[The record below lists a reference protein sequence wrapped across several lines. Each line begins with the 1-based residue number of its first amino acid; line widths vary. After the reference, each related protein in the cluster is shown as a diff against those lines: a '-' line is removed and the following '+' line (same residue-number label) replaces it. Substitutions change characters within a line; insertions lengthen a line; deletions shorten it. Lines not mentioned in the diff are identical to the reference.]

1 MAEPPA
7 PSREPR
13 AGGFEP
19 RVLLLALAVGL
30 PGALL
35 GLALLWGGPYSAG
48 VRWTLAALLI
58 AAWWALAS
66 TLQTRVVR
74 PLRTLANLLSALR
87 EGDFSLRARPAARLD
102 ALGQVFEEVNALGG
116 TLREQR
122 LGAGEATALPHRVI
136 EEVEGAIF
144 ASADPAPLP
153 RANH

>member
-13 AGGFEP
+13 AGGFET
-19 RVLLLALAVGL
+19 RVLLLAVAVGL

-35 GLALLWGGPYSAG
+35 GLALLWAGPYSTG

-87 EGDFSLRARPAARLD
+87 EGDFSLRARPAPRLD
-102 ALGQVFEEVNALGG
+102 AAGPGCAAVHALCGDA
-116 TLREQR
+116 REQ
-122 LGAGEATALPHRVI
+122 
-136 EEVEGAIF
+136 
-144 ASADPAPLP
+144 
-153 RANH
+153 

>member
-1 MAEPPA
+1 MPAEPPAASPAPSPA

-13 AGGFEP
+13 AGGFET

-35 GLALLWGGPYSAG
+35 GLALLWAGPYSTG

-58 AAWWALAS
+58 ASWWVLAS

-87 EGDFSLRARPAARLD
+87 EGDFSLRARPAPRLD

-116 TLREQR
+116 TLRQHR
-122 LGAGEATALPHRVI
+122 LGAAEAPPLLHPLLPNGRV
-136 EEVEGAIF
+136 
-144 ASADPAPLP
+144 ASFP
-153 RANH
+153 